1 MSESPFEILGLPPT
15 ASEEEV
21 VRQAARL
28 CQRAGDEAARARY
41 REAARRLTGEAGER
55 GLHALLTHPGA
66 DHASPELERFVN
78 AHRRPPAG
86 AAAPAACPPL
96 NRDEVQALL
105 RAAVLAE
112 LAPAPL
118 PLALVEA
125 GEPAEEIARQSG
137 EALWQG
143 FVAEPRG

>member
-1 MSESPFEILGLPPT
+1 MSESPFEVLRLPPT
-15 ASEEEV
+15 ATEEEV

-41 REAARRLTGEAGER
+41 REAARRLTGDANER
-55 GLHALLTHPGA
+55 GLHALLTHAGA
-66 DHASPELERFVN
+66 EYASPELEHFVN

-96 NRDEVQALL
+96 DRGEVAALL

-125 GEPAEEIARQSG
+125 GEPPEEVARQTA

-143 FVAEPRG
+143 LVAEPRG